1 MALTTNDA
9 AKIEQNVVTDI
20 KPTSDPSL
28 ERARRISPDAAILFD
43 KSIVA
48 RPLMVPEVCS
58 IHIKNTEYQYRW
70 VNRGSQS
77 GRYYM
82 QRRAQGFT
90 NATLADIDVLGG
102 DVVGTNGEVTAG
114 DLILMKIRRDIYD
127 GAMKYNMQKA
137 AQLTAARGMYMEGAS
152 GDVMSD
158 SVAKR
163 VSVAN
168 EPYARSGLAQPFIP
182 DNPDALVQDSISAG
196 RAEVTRKQQAEMRAS
211 HQAKG

>member
-1 MALTTNDA
+1 MALTTSDA
-9 AKIEQNVVTDI
+9 AKIEQNVVADLKVTA
-20 KPTSDPSL
+20 DPSL

-58 IHIKNTEYQYRW
+58 IEILNSEYQYRW
-70 VNRGSQS
+70 VNRLSS
-77 GRYYM
+77 NGRYYT

-90 NATLADIDVLGG
+90 NATLDDVRLLGG
-102 DVVGTNGEVTAG
+102 DVTGDKGEVTAG

-137 AQLTAARGMYMEGAS
+137 AQLTAARGMYMDGAS
-152 GDVMSD
+152 SDVMSD
-158 SVAKR
+158 STPKR
-163 VSVAN
+163 MSVAT
-168 EPYARSGLAQPFIP
+168 EPYSRTGLVQPFIP
-182 DNPDALVQDSISAG
+182 ENPDALVQDSISAG

-211 HQAKG
+211 HQAAK